1 MGLREPNSLVGEW
14 LESGWLL
21 GIGIG
26 GLILILLG
34 LKRDDV
40 LGPIFVLMGVALA
53 ALGFGAQ
60 FLGWNPLSL

>member
-21 GIGIG
+21 GIGVTG
-26 GLILILLG
+26 VILIVLG
-34 LKRDDV
+34 LNRDDV
-40 LGPIFVLMGVALA
+40 IGWIFLAVGIALA